1 MPTKRKNPLSFVAS
15 SLIFRI
21 ALFSCWIS
29 SYRSRRRETA
39 YTDCFLDGFQISVDT
54 LPLRVI
60 RNSNGN
66 KRHSS
71 RGYATHSE
79 RMKRPLMATRIAS
92 ISVRELWPQ
101 IVKRQILI
109 STNQLHRYY
118 YHWIVRDI
126 PDREKERTLGSVPD
140 DSRGNSEFHPTRPF
154 HSLPRPLVPRRSSAP
169 AYQLKLLWTACCG
182 IHKEMMFLEEL
193 IILGTTAVHKSF
205 SWITLKLSYS
215 SEHIRNTYPSILQYH
230 HNPRPFLLN
239 CSIRSHYFKYSLLL
253 RG

>member
-1 MPTKRKNPLSFVAS
+1 
-15 SLIFRI
+15 
-21 ALFSCWIS
+21 
-29 SYRSRRRETA
+29 
-39 YTDCFLDGFQISVDT
+39 
-54 LPLRVI
+54 
-60 RNSNGN
+60 
-66 KRHSS
+66 
-71 RGYATHSE
+71 
-79 RMKRPLMATRIAS
+79 MATRIAS

-230 HNPRPFLLN
+230 HNPRSFSTALYDHITSNTPYSFEDSLRSLWITHIILTMPFDPAKT
-239 CSIRSHYFKYSLLL
+239 II
-253 RG
+253 

>member
-1 MPTKRKNPLSFVAS
+1 MLRTKSRYFTCITNEVLCGSIARAFLALWAS
-15 SLIFRI
+15 
-21 ALFSCWIS
+21 
-29 SYRSRRRETA
+29 ET
-39 YTDCFLDGFQISVDT
+39 
-54 LPLRVI
+54 P
-60 RNSNGN
+60 
-66 KRHSS
+66 
-71 RGYATHSE
+71 HSE
-79 RMKRPLMATRIAS
+79 RVKRPLMATRIAS

-169 AYQLKLLWTACCG
+169 AYQLKLLWTACYG

-193 IILGTTAVHKSF
+193 IILGTTAVHKNLF
-205 SWITLKLSYS
+205 WITLKLSYS
-215 SEHIRNTYPSILQYH
+215 SEHIRNTYPSIFQYRR
-230 HNPRPFLLN
+230 NPRPFLLN

>member
-1 MPTKRKNPLSFVAS
+1 MRVWCAPYRELEC
-15 SLIFRI
+15 SLDSWSCNMANESLYSRVW
-21 ALFSCWIS
+21 ALVVMH
-29 SYRSRRRETA
+29 YHLKLVLAGVDEMREKE
-39 YTDCFLDGFQISVDT
+39 TDQKVVL
-54 LPLRVI
+54 
-60 RNSNGN
+60 
-66 KRHSS
+66 HW
-71 RGYATHSE
+71 HSE

>member
-1 MPTKRKNPLSFVAS
+1 MN
-15 SLIFRI
+15 
-21 ALFSCWIS
+21 
-29 SYRSRRRETA
+29 
-39 YTDCFLDGFQISVDT
+39 
-54 LPLRVI
+54 
-60 RNSNGN
+60 
-66 KRHSS
+66 
-71 RGYATHSE
+71 HSE
-79 RMKRPLMATRIAS
+79 RVKRPLMATRIAS

-154 HSLPRPLVPRRSSAP
+154 HPLPRPLVPRRSSAP